1 MKRTSGPARRQ
12 AQSRSDAPL
21 SYQLRYIITTAV
33 FIVTCI
39 TFLVVLAVYQIKGA
53 GSYQK
58 SDVAETKTFVVAGVR
73 GEIYDRN
80 GKKIVGNST
89 AYDMLYEYGSMPNTY
104 NEINDSLLAALR
116 ALGCADALITLGK
129 AHNFAHIR
137 VIRDLG
143 GNDRVVYISNIPF
156 DERSSL
162 L

>member
-1 MKRTSGPARRQ
+1 MKRAGAHTRRQ
-12 AQSRSDAPL
+12 SQSRSDAPR

-33 FIVTCI
+33 FLVTCI

-58 SDVAETKTFVVAGVR
+58 TDVAETKTFVVAGVR

-116 ALGCADALITLGK
+116 ALERTENTDKLCE
-129 AHNFAHIR
+129 
-137 VIRDLG
+137 DL
-143 GNDRVVYISNIPF
+143 SKSKP
-156 DERSSL
+156 
-162 L
+162 